1 MRLQTIILAVSAV
14 ALSAGAAQAASVE
27 IKDAVARVTVV
38 PENRS
43 DIKVEVVAPN
53 AKLPLSVRSLA
64 GRTIVDGNLERKI
77 RSCRGAGDNAAVELR
92 NLGVFSYAELP
103 QVVIH
108 TPRDVQVEA
117 GGAVFGA
124 VGRSAS
130 LDLGNSGCG
139 DWTVANV
146 EGEAKISQ
154 AGSGDTRMGSAGA
167 LKIRVAGSGDV
178 ATADVKN
185 GLDISIAGSGSVR
198 VRSASGPL
206 EISVAGSG
214 DVDIGAGQVGA
225 MKVAIAGS
233 GDVDFRGAAESLK
246 ARVAGSGDV
255 TAAEVRGEVSKTIMG
270 SGSVRIGR

>member
-1 MRLQTIILAVSAV
+1 MRLQTILLAAAAV
-14 ALSAGAAQAASVE
+14 LSAGAAQAASVE

-43 DIKVEVVAPN
+43 DIKVEVISPN
-53 AKLPLSVRSLA
+53 PKLPLSVRSLA
-64 GRTIVDGNLERKI
+64 GRTIVDGDLDRKI
-77 RSCRGAGDNAAVELR
+77 RNCRGSGERASVDVRDVGN
-92 NLGVFSYAELP
+92 FSYAEMP

-146 EGEAKISQ
+146 EGAAKISQ
-154 AGSGDTRMGSAGA
+154 AGSGDTRMGSAGS

-178 ATADVKN
+178 ATADVKS
-185 GLDISIAGSGSVR
+185 GLDISIAGSGSAH

-214 DVDIGAGQVGA
+214 DVDIGSGQVTA

-233 GDVDFRGAAESLK
+233 GDVDFGGSADSLK
-246 ARVAGSGDV
+246 ARIAGSGDV
-255 TAAEVRGEVSKTIMG
+255 TAAEVKGEVSKTVMG